1 MHKKRFGSLVLIS
14 ALIWLMVGCAKP
26 QTNSEQIQVVS
37 SLDFYG
43 EAAQAVLG
51 QHGQVTSIINSPSLD
66 PHSYEPTT
74 KDAKAVAQAD
84 VVIENGL
91 GYDQWLAKVVAGSN
105 SKTQKVIQIN
115 QLMNRT
121 DGANEHLW
129 YDLKTMPKL
138 TRQLIKQFSQI
149 DPTHKKTYQKNGQA
163 YLDKLTQL
171 QTQLDG
177 LKAQAK
183 GQKVAV
189 SEPVFNYALTA
200 MGYQVANSHFAKAIE
215 DGTDPSPKDI
225 AQMRRLIKQH
235 EIAFLVVNKQEESPV
250 IQQMHELA
258 KAEKVPVVQVTETLP
273 AKETYLTWMQQQF
286 KAVRK
291 AQNS

>member
-121 DGANEHLW
+121 DGAN
-129 YDLKTMPKL
+129 
-138 TRQLIKQFSQI
+138 
-149 DPTHKKTYQKNGQA
+149 
-163 YLDKLTQL
+163 
-171 QTQLDG
+171 
-177 LKAQAK
+177 
-183 GQKVAV
+183 
-189 SEPVFNYALTA
+189 
-200 MGYQVANSHFAKAIE
+200 
-215 DGTDPSPKDI
+215 
-225 AQMRRLIKQH
+225 
-235 EIAFLVVNKQEESPV
+235 
-250 IQQMHELA
+250 
-258 KAEKVPVVQVTETLP
+258 
-273 AKETYLTWMQQQF
+273 
-286 KAVRK
+286 
-291 AQNS
+291 

>member
-1 MHKKRFGSLVLIS
+1 MNKKRFGSLVLVS
-14 ALIWLMVGCAKP
+14 MLIWLMVGCTKP
-26 QTNSEQIQVVS
+26 QTKSEQIQVVS

-51 QHGQVTSIINSPSLD
+51 QHGHVTSIINSPSLD

-105 SKTQKVIQIN
+105 AKTQKVIKIN
-115 QLMNRT
+115 QLMARSN
-121 DGANEHLW
+121 GANEHLW

-163 YLDKLTQL
+163 YLAKLAQL
-171 QTQLDG
+171 QTQLEG

-200 MGYQVANSHFAKAIE
+200 MGYQVANNHFAKAIE

-258 KAEKVPVVQVTETLP
+258 KTEKVPVVQVTETLP